1 MKRIFNGL
9 LLLAVCVMLSL
20 TGKADAANAMLL
32 PVVNNVGRE
41 EIESIYYNK
50 VVEALKNHPEIELMD
65 DDITEKIVK
74 KYDLGSKIPDKALL
88 EKISGETD
96 ADYIISMQIDEMDE
110 RFKSTYEDELIELK
124 MTGMISGYNRF
135 EPGKKRFISSKIFVN
150 ETKDIAQIVRGD
162 FSLQAWGHSVTA
174 ATNRIIHNK
183 KINFYSQKP
192 SLK

>member
-9 LLLAVCVMLSL
+9 LLIVVCVMLSL
-20 TGKADAANAMLL
+20 TGKADAANALLL

-50 VVEALKNHPEIELMD
+50 VVEALKSHSEIELMD
-65 DDITEKIVK
+65 DNITEKIVK
-74 KYDLGSKIPDKALL
+74 KYELGSKIPDKALL
-88 EKISGETD
+88 EKISEETD
-96 ADYIISMQIDEMDE
+96 ADYIISMQIDVMDE
-110 RFKSTYEDELIELK
+110 RFKTTFEDELIELK
-124 MTGMISGYNRF
+124 MTGAISGYNRF
-135 EPGKKRFISSKIFVN
+135 EPGKKRFINSKIFVN
-150 ETKDIAQIVRGD
+150 ETKDIAQIVRSD
-162 FSLQAWGHSVTA
+162 FSLQEWGHTVTA

>member
-20 TGKADAANAMLL
+20 TGKADAANALLL

-65 DDITEKIVK
+65 DNITEKIVK

-174 ATNRIIHNK
+174 ATNKIIHNK

>member
-20 TGKADAANAMLL
+20 TGKADAANALLL

-50 VVEALKNHPEIELMD
+50 VVEALKSHPEIELMD
-65 DDITEKIVK
+65 DNITENIVK
-74 KYDLGSKIPDKALL
+74 KYELGSKIPDKALL
-88 EKISGETD
+88 EMISGETD

-150 ETKDIAQIVRGD
+150 DTKDIAQIVRGD
-162 FSLQAWGHSVTA
+162 FSLQAWGHTVTA